1 MDTHFAKPVW
11 LHDRHLSMLW
21 LFIDVTVDWIRAGIT
36 LPLRI
41 PYEDNYVY
49 NNLHF
54 RTLEFILTDRYC
66 Y

>member
-1 MDTHFAKPVW
+1 
-11 LHDRHLSMLW
+11 MLW